1 MQLKS
6 QNGGEKTILE
16 LNDGRKIEAD
26 AVILTTGHEMAGR
39 LFAPHGL
46 LQDLREIPTTS
57 VATVALAFPEEACC
71 ARQRRNGFSR
81 LKKQ

>member
-1 MQLKS
+1 MK
-6 QNGGEKTILE
+6 GVRVEAIEAPGMAGEKTILE

-57 VATVALAFPEEACC
+57 VATSP
-71 ARQRRNGFSR
+71 
-81 LKKQ
+81 